1 MCKNQCFMSW
11 DGFIPWNQ
19 KEVGLKPLTQEILLC
34 SALYN
39 LSASMVWIQKVMLIL
54 LNRNLITSWK
64 TRRWKWTLIIESCI
78 QFWPLRHGTR
88 EVIYFLTCITKGKGV
103 SNQLIMRVFV
113 LKNWNKYAK
122 ELYITFLF

>member
-1 MCKNQCFMSW
+1 MCKNHAMFYELGWFYSLKSKRSW
-11 DGFIPWNQ
+11 F
-19 KEVGLKPLTQEILLC
+19 ETAYTQEILLC
-34 SALYN
+34 FALYN

-78 QFWPLRHGTR
+78 QFWPLRR